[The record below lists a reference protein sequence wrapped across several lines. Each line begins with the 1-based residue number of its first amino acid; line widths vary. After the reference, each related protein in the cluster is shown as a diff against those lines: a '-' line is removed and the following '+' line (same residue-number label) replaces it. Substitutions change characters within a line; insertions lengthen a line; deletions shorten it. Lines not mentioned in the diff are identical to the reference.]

1 MAVLKPR
8 ERLVYFRVSEDEF
21 RQFVSVC
28 EQAGARS
35 VSDLARNA
43 VQRLIAEGQRQR
55 DGNEL
60 EEKMQVLERLIA
72 AVTEQLQ
79 LLSSQSRE
87 AAVAALAQWRRTV
100 LLGNQS
106 SGPKQSERRITMR
119 LLSSGPDDP
128 MNGLVHDERP
138 VFPTIARQPYVLP
151 NGNDEPEPPQSFD
164 VLVAGAEILAAAAF
178 VSDSRRRRRDLL
190 PSSSVPRC
198 TRRCC

>member
-55 DGNEL
+55 DGSEL
-60 EEKMQVLERLIA
+60 EEKMQVLERLIS

-79 LLSSQSRE
+79 LLSSQTRE
-87 AAVAALAQWRRTV
+87 TTAAAL
-100 LLGNQS
+100 
-106 SGPKQSERRITMR
+106 
-119 LLSSGPDDP
+119 PD
-128 MNGLVHDERP
+128 
-138 VFPTIARQPYVLP
+138 
-151 NGNDEPEPPQSFD
+151 
-164 VLVAGAEILAAAAF
+164 GAERFFWETDRAGQN
-178 VSDSRRRRRDLL
+178 VRREE
-190 PSSSVPRC
+190 
-198 TRRCC
+198 